1 MSSIRA
7 FRAVR
12 AKSNSPTFPVRPN
25 SSTSYRPSSEHSF
38 LIRFLPW
45 VKNSL
50 AISCFCIFVSGCGV
64 QNQKGSSGTSATNQ
78 ATGSAANYQTN
89 FPDKEVPLSQSGEW
103 TNGGTTGLDWNNC
116 QSKPGF
122 AFGTQPGTKI
132 ADDSICLL
140 PGGWN
145 SNQSAQITLKINSTS
160 NASQE
165 LEEMWLRTTLA
176 AHSLTGYE
184 IFCSISPGNP
194 FLRLSRW
201 NGAKGDYTVLA
212 TVSTTCVDGDVLKA
226 TVSGSTFTVY
236 KNGTSKLIVTD
247 SKYTSGSPGMGFYI
261 RDVVSTAA
269 TANAEFGV
277 SAFSATGSA
286 STAGSTGGS
295 TGGTTGSATPHQ
307 VSLSWNAP
315 ASSSDPVKGYNIYRS
330 TGSSPFQRINSSV
343 DDQTAYQDGSV
354 QSGVTYKYYVT
365 TVDSSGIES
374 GPSNTTTLSVP

>member
-1 MSSIRA
+1 L
-7 FRAVR
+7 
-12 AKSNSPTFPVRPN
+12 
-25 SSTSYRPSSEHSF
+25 YRPSSTRSF
-38 LIRFLPW
+38 FIRLLPW
-45 VKNSL
+45 IKGSL

-64 QNQKGSSGTSATNQ
+64 HTQNGSTGTSATNQ
-78 ATGSAANYQTN
+78 ATAGAANYQTS
-89 FPDKEVPLSQSGEW
+89 FPDTENPLSQSGEW

-132 ADDSICLL
+132 ADDSICLM
-140 PGGWN
+140 PGAWN
-145 SNQSAQITLKINSTS
+145 ANQSAQITLKINSTS
-160 NASQE
+160 NASTE
-165 LEEMWLRTTLA
+165 LEEVWLRTTIA

-184 IFCSISPGNP
+184 IFCSISPDNP
-194 FLRLSRW
+194 FLRISRW

-212 TVSTTCVDGDVLKA
+212 TASTTCVDGDVLKA

-247 SKYTSGSPGMGFYI
+247 SKFTSGAPGMGFYI

-269 TANAEFGV
+269 AANAEFGV

-286 STAGSTGGS
+286 GTDTSS
-295 TGGTTGSATPHQ
+295 GGTTGSATPHQ

-315 ASSSDPVKGYNIYRS
+315 ASSNDPVKGFNIYRS
-330 TGSSPFQRINSSV
+330 TGNNSFQRINSNI
-343 DDQTAYQDGSV
+343 DDQTTYQDGSV

-365 TVDSSGIES
+365 TVDSSGVES
-374 GPSNTTTLSVP
+374 GPSNSTTVSVP